1 MPGGG
6 RQLHPLDCR
15 RRLNRQARR
24 QTRATGLL
32 DTRGAD
38 QSAEDRV
45 RESAHF
51 KIQAEKNFAVAQ
63 LAVKEYLEGTFKQ
76 SLQDADSAITIA
88 QENLKSAQNSL
99 EYSERMFRKGYVSS
113 LELESQRFSV
123 QHAQLELDSANRRD
137 VLVNFTKAK
146 TLQDLE
152 SREHGRRAGES
163 ENAALL
169 EEIRL
174 KRLENQLAGTIITAP
189 QDGMVVYANEPGR
202 PGQQQTT
209 IEEGAAVR
217 ERQTILRVPDLSQ
230 MQVKVNVHESKVENL
245 RPGMRARIRI
255 LDRELTGSVTTVASQ
270 PEPTGFFSANVKE
283 YATIVRIDGQPE
295 GLRPGMTA
303 EVEILVDHL
312 HDVVTVPVAAIVQQQ
327 SGFRCWAQTPQGPQ
341 RRDLTVGQTNDQFV
355 EIKEGLAE
363 GEVVLLNPRNSVPE
377 ARVDEQTDQ
386 QLDVTGR
393 FARRPT
399 AVPPRG
405 DRTWTRHPGPRQRPG
420 AARRRPSTRGRT
432 ARTARRSRDPVADG
446 GAT

>member
-1 MPGGG
+1 
-6 RQLHPLDCR
+6 
-15 RRLNRQARR
+15 
-24 QTRATGLL
+24 
-32 DTRGAD
+32 
-38 QSAEDRV
+38 
-45 RESAHF
+45 
-51 KIQAEKNFAVAQ
+51 
-63 LAVKEYLEGTFKQ
+63 
-76 SLQDADSAITIA
+76 
-88 QENLKSAQNSL
+88 
-99 EYSERMFRKGYVSS
+99 
-113 LELESQRFSV
+113 
-123 QHAQLELDSANRRD
+123 
-137 VLVNFTKAK
+137 
-146 TLQDLE
+146 
-152 SREHGRRAGES
+152 
-163 ENAALL
+163 
-169 EEIRL
+169 
-174 KRLENQLAGTIITAP
+174 
-189 QDGMVVYANEPGR
+189 MVVYANEPGR

-393 FARRPT
+393 FGAATERGPAPARQDQDP
-399 AVPPRG
+399 AP
-405 DRTWTRHPGPRQRPG
+405 PGPGQRTG
-420 AARRRPSTRGRT
+420 AARRRPGTRGRT
-432 ARTARRSRDPVADG
+432 ARTARRSRTRWRTRWRTARRPDADG
-446 GAT
+446 PRRRWACQPRRSTRGHARVLRPLGRQRRRVH